1 MAMAVCMTFQAG
13 KNVSWRRKSKIFEEE
28 FEVPNRKI
36 CRCVTQA
43 HYLETFLLIRFFI
56 KGMAVTKKYSKNGT
70 FG

>member
-1 MAMAVCMTFQAG
+1 MAMAVYMTFQAG

-43 HYLETFLLIRFFI
+43 H
-56 KGMAVTKKYSKNGT
+56 
-70 FG
+70 